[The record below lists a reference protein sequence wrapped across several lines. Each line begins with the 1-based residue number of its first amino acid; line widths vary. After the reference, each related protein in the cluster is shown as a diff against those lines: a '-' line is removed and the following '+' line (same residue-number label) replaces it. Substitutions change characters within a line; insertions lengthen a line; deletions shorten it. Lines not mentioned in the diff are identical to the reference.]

1 VTKPIA
7 YASLFSAAALMAS
20 AAVNGPVRAA
30 DQAPMGQTMQTVE
43 EQSGPSSPG
52 AQVVTNQSIDE
63 WRAPKLIGV
72 AVYGPDNKKIG
83 TITDILIGH
92 DGAARSVVI
101 GVGGFLGMGTKD
113 VAVPFGAL
121 QWRTESRNVPTE
133 PASTVANTATG
144 EAAKPQTRKI
154 DPAAEEA
161 SQGYPD
167 KAMLNMTVA
176 QLKAAPDFKYAP
188 DPAAQTE
195 SASQGLEQ
203 RSHAQ
208 TSVPKP

>member
-1 VTKPIA
+1 
-7 YASLFSAAALMAS
+7 
-20 AAVNGPVRAA
+20 
-30 DQAPMGQTMQTVE
+30 MGQTMQTVQ

-52 AQVVTNQSIDE
+52 AQVMTSQSIDE

-72 AVYGPDNKKIG
+72 AVYGPDDKKIG
-83 TITDILIGH
+83 TIKDILIGH
-92 DGAARSVVI
+92 DGAARLVVI

-133 PASTVANTATG
+133 PASTVADTATG
-144 EAAKPQTRKI
+144 EAAKPETRKI

-208 TSVPKP
+208 KSVPKP

>member
-1 VTKPIA
+1 VA
-7 YASLFSAAALMAS
+7 YAQIRFRGRGSWLRVSTIARPKVSLLGNSIA
-20 AAVNGPVRAA
+20 
-30 DQAPMGQTMQTVE
+30 
-43 EQSGPSSPG
+43 GPSHSDHNKNLASGSLSRSRLP
-52 AQVVTNQSIDE
+52 AIRSRTTN
-63 WRAPKLIGV
+63 AP
-72 AVYGPDNKKIG
+72 P
-83 TITDILIGH
+83 
-92 DGAARSVVI
+92 S
-101 GVGGFLGMGTKD
+101 
-113 VAVPFGAL
+113 GAL

-133 PASTVANTATG
+133 PASTVANTAT
-144 EAAKPQTRKI
+144 PQTRKI
-154 DPAAEEA
+154 DPAEEA

-176 QLKAAPDFKYAP
+176 QLKAAPDFTYAP

>member
-1 VTKPIA
+1 
-7 YASLFSAAALMAS
+7 
-20 AAVNGPVRAA
+20 
-30 DQAPMGQTMQTVE
+30 MGQTMQTVQ

-52 AQVVTNQSIDE
+52 AQVMTSRIDE

-72 AVYGPDNKKIG
+72 TVYGPDDKKIG
-83 TITDILIGH
+83 TIKDILISH
-92 DGAARSVVI
+92 DGAARLVVI
-101 GVGGFLGMGTKD
+101 GVGGFLGMGPKD

-208 TSVPKP
+208 KSGTIIEGGTRPSRRAPLASLFQRSCPGWGL

>member
-1 VTKPIA
+1 
-7 YASLFSAAALMAS
+7 
-20 AAVNGPVRAA
+20 
-30 DQAPMGQTMQTVE
+30 
-43 EQSGPSSPG
+43 
-52 AQVVTNQSIDE
+52 
-63 WRAPKLIGV
+63 
-72 AVYGPDNKKIG
+72 
-83 TITDILIGH
+83 
-92 DGAARSVVI
+92 
-101 GVGGFLGMGTKD
+101 
-113 VAVPFGAL
+113 VPFGAL